1 MGFFPKDCR
10 RCEGG
15 VEVAKNGR
23 IEGENLW
30 QSAINREKKQWALF
44 IVECDMI

>member
-1 MGFFPKDCR
+1 MVFFSKDCK
-10 RCEGG
+10 RCEGE

-30 QSAINREKKQWALF
+30 QTAINRENKEGTLF
-44 IVECDMI
+44 LLECDMR